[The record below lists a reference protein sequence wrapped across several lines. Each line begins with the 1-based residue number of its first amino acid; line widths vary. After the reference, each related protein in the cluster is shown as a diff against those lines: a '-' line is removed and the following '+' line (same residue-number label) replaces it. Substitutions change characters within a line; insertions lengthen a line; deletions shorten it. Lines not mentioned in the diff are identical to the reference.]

1 MNVSAH
7 FSINRIMKRWSRI
20 GLGLY
25 NIKFRAMAELI
36 RSFLETSINKTFIN
50 NQYHLALYLW
60 NIENLRNLPEPE
72 TNPFLSVEMFNNIK
86 QVKEEGL
93 LNISKLS
100 SGGWYKALLEN
111 NITMA
116 TSDKGIRT
124 LKPCKAELVHPEIDW
139 EATWKLAVLP
149 GLSSEDQT
157 FLWRMLH
164 NLLPT
169 QERLNRMKLPN
180 APTPNCNQCDS
191 TASDQLHHALVTCPQ
206 NKDVADWL
214 LLHLQRHVPALNP
227 KQLVLLDFGHLK
239 EELELPFV
247 WLVSQVLG
255 SIWKSRKEKRKPQL
269 HQTRAKLEAGIAIMR
284 KTRLHNFSTILDSII
299 IN

>member
-157 FLWRMLH
+157 FLENVAQL
-164 NLLPT
+164 
-169 QERLNRMKLPN
+169 
-180 APTPNCNQCDS
+180 
-191 TASDQLHHALVTCPQ
+191 ASNTREIEQNETSKCSNSQLQ
-206 NKDVADWL
+206 
-214 LLHLQRHVPALNP
+214 
-227 KQLVLLDFGHLK
+227 
-239 EELELPFV
+239 
-247 WLVSQVLG
+247 S
-255 SIWKSRKEKRKPQL
+255 
-269 HQTRAKLEAGIAIMR
+269 M
-284 KTRLHNFSTILDSII
+284 
-299 IN
+299 